1 VSFTL
6 KQDNQSV
13 VGLVDDFLHTAIDR
27 LVSDIHLEPMYDQL
41 RMRFRIDG
49 VLFDQKAI
57 PEEFMLQVIARLKVL
72 AHMNTA
78 KKRVPQDG
86 KFQVSISPS
95 PALQKIDVRVSTF
108 PSLYGE
114 KVVIRIL
121 DHRTHTISLD
131 NLGFAV
137 DTLQSFKQLILR
149 SSGLLLVTG
158 PTGSGKTTTL
168 YAALALLNNP
178 EKNIVTLEDPIE
190 YSLQGITQAQINP
203 GAGFT
208 FETGIRSVLRQD
220 PDILMVGEIR
230 DKQTARIAIE
240 AALTGH
246 LVLSTLH
253 TNDAPSAVM
262 RLMDMGIEPFLI
274 NAALIGVLAQ
284 RLSRKICIRCRTI
297 VLPTEQEQQLVN
309 RLKIKN
315 ESLYQGKGC
324 DTCNHLGYK
333 GRTGIFELLPISSSL
348 RSLIVKQPVFDAIYA
363 QAKTDGMRILLHD
376 GIQKVKNGI
385 ISLPEY
391 ARVVM

>member
-1 VSFTL
+1 ML
-6 KQDNQSV
+6 KQEDQSV
-13 VGLVDDFLHTAIDR
+13 VQLVDDLLHAAINR
-27 LVSDIHLEPMYDQL
+27 FVSDIHLEPMHDQL
-41 RMRFRIDG
+41 RVRFRIDG

-57 PEEFMLQVIARLKVL
+57 SHVPMSQVIARLKVL
-72 AHMNTA
+72 AHINIA

-86 KFQVSISPS
+86 KFQVSL
-95 PALQKIDVRVSTF
+95 PAASASQKIDVRVSTF
-108 PSLYGE
+108 PSLWGE
-114 KVVIRIL
+114 KVVVRIL

-131 NLGFAV
+131 NLGFAD
-137 DTLQSFKQLILR
+137 DTLQHFKQLILR
-149 SSGLLLVTG
+149 QNGLLLVTG

-190 YSLQGITQAQINP
+190 YSLRGITQAQINP
-203 GAGFT
+203 GVGFT
-208 FETGIRSVLRQD
+208 FESGIRSVLRQD
-220 PDILMVGEIR
+220 PDVLMIGEIR

-284 RLSRKICIRCRTI
+284 QLSRKICTECRTI
-297 VLPTEQEQQLVN
+297 VLPTEQEQQLVD
-309 RLKIKN
+309 RLQIK
-315 ESLYQGKGC
+315 SDLYQGKGC
-324 DTCNHLGYK
+324 NACNHLGYK
-333 GRTGIFELLPISSSL
+333 GRTGIFELLSISSSL

-363 QAKTDGMRILLHD
+363 QAQADGMQTLLHD
-376 GIQKVKNGI
+376 SRQKVKDGV
-385 ISLPEY
+385 ISLPEC
-391 ARVVM
+391 ARVIR